1 LYCRNCQRFTDHSQ
15 RGVDLCCDECH
26 WITATREH
34 ENPTDRM
41 ALAAMNDDETAAWAE
56 QHGASVAW
64 AVSEDMHHI
73 IKFTPPDL
81 RAALAAAP
89 AAEPVAYTFA
99 ASYWAKLESVPV
111 ELRGRVRPLY
121 ASPQPPISPPVEP
134 DDDYAVMAAY
144 RQGRAAGFAAG
155 IVAQQPPAA
164 QADDPIRREAF
175 VILRE
180 LHDRLDEMS
189 VKRKKEAGL
198 TGYVERIEKLQVRM
212 QSALRAQPQAA
223 QADTGAVRIYPP
235 ELPKMPKGAVFDAM
249 SREDLWDW
257 ACLTGWRC
265 AQPQAA
271 EKVVAALPGWVHYVI
286 ETAMYGAAP
295 SIADGLAK
303 IRSMLAA
310 KLPALDGEEI
320 KRALMAIQ
328 PIAEIDGQLVI
339 RRESVR
345 DIIDGRLSLAA
356 TTQADPGAEGGCKS
370 CGSNVTGA
378 HSPDCATRDESNE

>member
-1 LYCRNCQRFTDHSQ
+1 MSDTPTDRLYCRNCQRFTDHSQ

-271 EKVVAALPGWVHYVI
+271 EKVVAHTQAARDVLAERQRQVSAEGWTTEHDDEHTLGELAIAAACLAVHGTDAQVFDD
-286 ETAMYGAAP
+286 GSP
-295 SIADGLAK
+295 CDVWGLAK
-303 IRSMLAA
+303 KHAA
-310 KLPALDGEEI
+310 D
-320 KRALMAIQ
+320 RRR
-328 PIAEIDGQLVI
+328 QLVI
-339 RRESVR
+339 AGALILAE
-345 DIIDGRLSLAA
+345 IERLDRASP
-356 TTQADPGAEGGCKS
+356 TTQADRGAEG
-370 CGSNVTGA
+370 
-378 HSPDCATRDESNE
+378 DCRG